1 MTNMHH
7 LMLYWFQKP
16 SISNT
21 ALFNRMTCVSGSFF
35 YFNKMN
41 EPQHLPSL
49 VDACCQAH
57 SMPSF
62 IFRSSLAAKCYKN
75 LFKFINTLPSL
86 IFFYLC
92 HSLSLCFYQNDRLF
106 LEQWM
111 YSENVCTIAPAV
123 ADKKEYET
131 IHQICYC
138 VRSYATL
145 PLGRLFLLMKYLM
158 QG

>member
-86 IFFYLC
+86 IFFL
-92 HSLSLCFYQNDRLF
+92 SLSFSLPLF
-106 LEQWM
+106 LSERQTFSGTMNVQWKCM
-111 YSENVCTIAPAV
+111 HNSTCSCRQERIWNNTSNMLLRWS
-123 ADKKEYET
+123 
-131 IHQICYC
+131 H
-138 VRSYATL
+138 ATL
-145 PLGRLFLLMKYLM
+145 PLGFIPDYFCWWNI
-158 QG
+158 

>member
-1 MTNMHH
+1 
-7 LMLYWFQKP
+7 
-16 SISNT
+16 
-21 ALFNRMTCVSGSFF
+21 MTCVSGSFF

-62 IFRSSLAAKCYKN
+62 IFRSSLAAKCYKT

-86 IFFYLC
+86 FFFIFI
-92 HSLSLCFYQNDRLF
+92 LSPSVSIRMTDFF

-111 YSENVCTIAPAV
+111 YSENVCTVAPAV

-145 PLGRLFLLMKYLM
+145 PLGFIPDYFC
-158 QG
+158 

>member
-1 MTNMHH
+1 
-7 LMLYWFQKP
+7 
-16 SISNT
+16 
-21 ALFNRMTCVSGSFF
+21 MTCVSGSFF

-62 IFRSSLAAKCYKN
+62 IFRSSLAAKCYKT

-86 IFFYLC
+86 FFYFIFI
-92 HSLSLCFYQNDRLF
+92 LSPSVSIRMTDFF

-111 YSENVCTIAPAV
+111 YSENVCTVAPAV

-145 PLGRLFLLMKYLM
+145 PLGFILDEIFNARLISEIGVNCLS
-158 QG
+158 

>member
-62 IFRSSLAAKCYKN
+62 IFRSSLAAKCYKT

-86 IFFYLC
+86 FFFFI
-92 HSLSLCFYQNDRLF
+92 SVILSPFVSIRMTDFF

-111 YSENVCTIAPAV
+111 YSENVCTVAPAV

-145 PLGRLFLLMKYLM
+145 PLGFIPDYFCWWNI
-158 QG
+158 

>member
-1 MTNMHH
+1 
-7 LMLYWFQKP
+7 
-16 SISNT
+16 
-21 ALFNRMTCVSGSFF
+21 MTCVSGSFF

-62 IFRSSLAAKCYKN
+62 IFRSSLAAKCYKT

-86 IFFYLC
+86 FFFFIFI
-92 HSLSLCFYQNDRLF
+92 LSPSVSIRMTDFF

-111 YSENVCTIAPAV
+111 YSENVCTVAPAV

-145 PLGRLFLLMKYLM
+145 PLGFIPDYFS
-158 QG
+158 

>member
-1 MTNMHH
+1 
-7 LMLYWFQKP
+7 
-16 SISNT
+16 
-21 ALFNRMTCVSGSFF
+21 MTCFSGSFF

-86 IFFYLC
+86 FFFFIFI
-92 HSLSLCFYQNDRLF
+92 LSPSVSIRMTDFF

-111 YSENVCTIAPAV
+111 YSENVCTVAPAV

-145 PLGRLFLLMKYLM
+145 PLGFIPDYFC
-158 QG
+158 

>member
-1 MTNMHH
+1 
-7 LMLYWFQKP
+7 
-16 SISNT
+16 
-21 ALFNRMTCVSGSFF
+21 MTCSSGSFF

-62 IFRSSLAAKCYKN
+62 IFRSSLAAKCYKT

-86 IFFYLC
+86 FFFFIFI
-92 HSLSLCFYQNDRLF
+92 LSPSVSIRMTDFF

-111 YSENVCTIAPAV
+111 YSENVCTVAPAV

-145 PLGRLFLLMKYLM
+145 PLGFIPDYFC
-158 QG
+158 

>member
-1 MTNMHH
+1 
-7 LMLYWFQKP
+7 
-16 SISNT
+16 
-21 ALFNRMTCVSGSFF
+21 MTCFSGSFF

-62 IFRSSLAAKCYKN
+62 IFRSSLAAKCYKT

-86 IFFYLC
+86 FFFFIFI
-92 HSLSLCFYQNDRLF
+92 LSPSVSIRMTDFF

-111 YSENVCTIAPAV
+111 YSENVCTVAPAV

-145 PLGRLFLLMKYLM
+145 PLGFIPDYFC
-158 QG
+158 

>member
-1 MTNMHH
+1 
-7 LMLYWFQKP
+7 
-16 SISNT
+16 
-21 ALFNRMTCVSGSFF
+21 MTCVSGSFF

-62 IFRSSLAAKCYKN
+62 IFRSSLAAKCYKT

-86 IFFYLC
+86 FFFFIFI
-92 HSLSLCFYQNDRLF
+92 LSPSVSIRMTDFF

-111 YSENVCTIAPAV
+111 YSENVCTVAPAV

-145 PLGRLFLLMKYLM
+145 PLGFIPDYFC
-158 QG
+158 

>member
-1 MTNMHH
+1 
-7 LMLYWFQKP
+7 
-16 SISNT
+16 
-21 ALFNRMTCVSGSFF
+21 MTCVSGSFF

-62 IFRSSLAAKCYKN
+62 IFRSSLAAKCYKT

-86 IFFYLC
+86 FFYFIFI
-92 HSLSLCFYQNDRLF
+92 LSPSVSIRMTDFF

-111 YSENVCTIAPAV
+111 YSENVCTVAPAV

-145 PLGRLFLLMKYLM
+145 PLGFIPDYFC
-158 QG
+158 

>member
-1 MTNMHH
+1 
-7 LMLYWFQKP
+7 
-16 SISNT
+16 
-21 ALFNRMTCVSGSFF
+21 MTCISGSFF

-62 IFRSSLAAKCYKN
+62 IFRSSLAAKCYKT

-86 IFFYLC
+86 FFYFIFI
-92 HSLSLCFYQNDRLF
+92 LSPSVSIRMTDFF

-111 YSENVCTIAPAV
+111 YSENVCTVAPAV

-145 PLGRLFLLMKYLM
+145 PLGFIPDYFC
-158 QG
+158 

>member
-1 MTNMHH
+1 
-7 LMLYWFQKP
+7 
-16 SISNT
+16 
-21 ALFNRMTCVSGSFF
+21 MTCVSGSFF

-62 IFRSSLAAKCYKN
+62 IFRSSLAAKCYKT
-75 LFKFINTLPSL
+75 LFKFINTLQSLFFFFIFILSPSVS
-86 IFFYLC
+86 IRMTDF
-92 HSLSLCFYQNDRLF
+92 F

-111 YSENVCTIAPAV
+111 YSENVCTVAPAV

-145 PLGRLFLLMKYLM
+145 PLGFIPDYFC
-158 QG
+158 